1 MKRAPRSARDLSGKA
16 AQFGMPPLAAGTLA
30 LVPAGGHPDRDLIEG
45 IRRGDAVAFERVFR
59 TYFGALC
66 SVVSGYVR
74 SRDVAEE
81 VVQDLL
87 LTLWRRR
94 DELEVRDGL
103 RVYLFRAARNRA
115 LNWVRHARREIAWA
129 TTARMT
135 REIAPRAQA
144 EAQETLECRELSVA
158 LAAAIAALPE
168 RRRLAFQLTQQAGLS
183 HIETAA
189 IMGIAPKTVAI
200 HLGLAREELRSQL
213 RALIRPIRPGP

>member
-1 MKRAPRSARDLSGKA
+1 MKRAPRSARDLSGKPA
-16 AQFGMPPLAAGTLA
+16 RLGVSPLAAGTLA
-30 LVPAGGHPDRDLIEG
+30 LVPAGGHPDRDLIDG

-59 TYFGALC
+59 TYFGGLC
-66 SVVSGYVR
+66 TVVSGYVR
-74 SRDVAEE
+74 SRNVAEE

-87 LTLWRRR
+87 LTVWRRR
-94 DELEVRDGL
+94 GELQVRDGL

-115 LNWVRHARREIAWA
+115 LNWVRHARREIVWA
-129 TTARMT
+129 SAARIT

-144 EAQETLECRELSVA
+144 GAQENLESRELGVA

-189 IMGIAPKTVAI
+189 VMGIAPKTVAI
-200 HLGLAREELRSQL
+200 HLGLAREALRNRL
-213 RALIRPIRPGP
+213 RALIDG